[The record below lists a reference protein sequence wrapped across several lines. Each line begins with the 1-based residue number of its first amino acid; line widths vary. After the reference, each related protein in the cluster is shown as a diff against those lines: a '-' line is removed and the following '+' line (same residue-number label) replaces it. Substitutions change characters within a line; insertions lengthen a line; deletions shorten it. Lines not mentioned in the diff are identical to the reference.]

1 MTPLDTALIGGDG
14 DGEGDVIG
22 DGEGVVG
29 DGEDGDS
36 DFGVPLAGGEADG
49 GGVLGLRGE

>member
-1 MTPLDTALIGGDG
+1 MTPLDDALIGGDG

-22 DGEGVVG
+22 DGDGVVG

>member
-14 DGEGDVIG
+14 DGEGDVTG
-22 DGEGVVG
+22 DGE